1 MPCHNVA
8 RHSRNGEQHAVGAE
22 PRVSH
27 PRCTPV
33 HGCAGRLHCGTRAN
47 ANTRAQDR
55 TAQVSGMQWS
65 RMQQC
70 TPLIIDGLAARLLC
84 GTAHRGGAAAQ
95 RSGAAQ
101 MAHSPG
107 HIDGGAVCGCAELTR
122 EVVEERRVRARVRA
136 SVDGLFVA
144 VIL

>member
-1 MPCHNVA
+1 
-8 RHSRNGEQHAVGAE
+8 
-22 PRVSH
+22 
-27 PRCTPV
+27 
-33 HGCAGRLHCGTRAN
+33 
-47 ANTRAQDR
+47 
-55 TAQVSGMQWS
+55 MQWS
-65 RMQQC
+65 RMPQC

-84 GTAHRGGAAAQ
+84 GTAHRGSAAAQ
-95 RSGAAQ
+95 RSGEAQ
-101 MAHSPG
+101 MAHSPR